1 MSGVLS
7 TFLGSQALP
16 LGGGGGGR
24 GGGGEEGGLPTHI
37 GNVWEPI
44 KVEG

>member
-16 LGGGGGGR
+16 LGGGGGGVR
-24 GGGGEEGGLPTHI
+24 EEGGLPTHI
-37 GNVWEPI
+37 GNVWEPN
-44 KVEG
+44 KVAR